1 MCTAQNVSFV
11 LFAIKW
17 IKIANKSVIH
27 NVRTAQFFVLVKMF
41 TFSLLFVIKCLIN
54 CFTIIFDLVH
64 PSPLAAHEEQQEK
77 HSWNFNFLL
86 LFFVFF
92 VRGAAFVTFTPNFI
106 KVYIKFS
113 SNFFLF
119 FHVYVFII
127 ITNTISPDV
136 TTDDNILSLYHV
148 YIYFLRVCA
157 AYHRVGVVIDWQ
169 ISFLTVFLLVNVL
182 LFFDVLL
189 IDTVMCV

>member
-1 MCTAQNVSFV
+1 MNISEAFFTFLFMCTAQNVSFV

-27 NVRTAQFFVLVKMF
+27 YVRTAQFFVLVKMF

-92 VRGAAFVTFTPNFI
+92 VRGSSIRYIRFELYKSIHKVFEQFFPLFSCVCLHHQHHQPRCNNRWQYPIVISCIFTFC
-106 KVYIKFS
+106 
-113 SNFFLF
+113 
-119 FHVYVFII
+119 VYVPLII
-127 ITNTISPDV
+127 
-136 TTDDNILSLYHV
+136 
-148 YIYFLRVCA
+148 
-157 AYHRVGVVIDWQ
+157 
-169 ISFLTVFLLVNVL
+169 VL
-182 LFFDVLL
+182 ASWS
-189 IDTVMCV
+189 IGK